1 MNKKT
6 KNKGIFRYSIICL
19 SGKRVKGG
27 RKKEGRK
34 SFFLDILFLWDILR
48 DGEPAAVSGPP
59 DKFIQL
65 RLLWRMR
72 DPAHNRVGHAFLFA
86 EQGNPVR
93 NRNTTGELIEL
104 SIRAVSMERSFFCE
118 SRSLIGKGPVGKAK
132 RARGW
137 NPSEHMSQKT
147 YKKKDSCLV
156 GGSFRCLLKMRRVCR
171 CLCHKQKRMQ
181 QSIRFFV

>member
-1 MNKKT
+1 MSREQEET
-6 KNKGIFRYSIICL
+6 EQKNGNL
-19 SGKRVKGG
+19 
-27 RKKEGRK
+27 
-34 SFFLDILFLWDILR
+34 LDILFWRDILR
-48 DGEPAAVSGPP
+48 NGRAVAVAALP

-72 DPAHNRVGHAFLFA
+72 DPAQLGAGHAFLFA
-86 EQGNPVR
+86 EQGNPVK

-137 NPSEHMSQKT
+137 KSSEHMSQKT
-147 YKKKDSCLV
+147 YKMKDSCLV
-156 GGSFRCLLKMRRVCR
+156 RRELSVPFEDAAGLRR
-171 CLCHKQKRMQ
+171 CLCRKQKRMQ
-181 QSIRFFV
+181 QSIRFFVWKSRIIPAFRPRAMT